1 MFDYLLFTNFIDS
14 NVGQVRQ
21 ETVKI
26 LHANKRF
33 LLDAS
38 YHSWRKRCDDN
49 NES

>member
-26 LHANKRF
+26 LHADKRF
-33 LLDAS
+33 LLVAS
-38 YHSWRKRCDDN
+38 YNPWRQRCDDN

>member
-1 MFDYLLFTNFIDS
+1 MFDYLLFMNFIDS

-26 LHANKRF
+26 LLANKRF

-38 YHSWRKRCDDN
+38 YNSWRQRCDDN
-49 NES
+49 HDS